1 MTSHQF
7 ISAVWHIDSLLNPS
21 ALIHKIRRSRSI
33 LMAVVYNKMLS
44 PWDTKHAFYVSL
56 FLFFFLQWELGGIW
70 RIFWATKGIRF
81 MLSSIFL
88 FYFRSR
94 QIVLKVAKDCDD
106 VRSFLCF
113 PSVNSIAKASQ
124 IFGLSTMQ
132 YFVLLQ
138 LCNVFWRSF
147 LNAFWVLA
155 KNGSSFS

>member
-33 LMAVVYNKMLS
+33 LMAVVYNKMLF
-44 PWDTKHAFYVSL
+44 PWDTKLAFYVSL
-56 FLFFFLQWELGGIW
+56 FLFFFLQLELGGIW

-113 PSVNSIAKASQ
+113 PLVKLLVCQQCNILFCFNCVTFSEE
-124 IFGLSTMQ
+124 
-132 YFVLLQ
+132 VLWML
-138 LCNVFWRSF
+138 FES
-147 LNAFWVLA
+147 
-155 KNGSSFS
+155 